1 MARSVASS
9 EWLRAARAQWRPVQ
23 HQDPPGE
30 TEDQPPKDLR
40 SRPLSAAEADAFAE
54 AAQLEAARNA
64 QGQRHKPLLPTD
76 YSPADS
82 KDFVANLRRL
92 RLIARAYNS
101 PELQAFLAS
110 WPARIEKELS

>member
-1 MARSVASS
+1 M
-9 EWLRAARAQWRPVQ
+9 PK
-23 HQDPPGE
+23 
-30 TEDQPPKDLR
+30 QPSWKPHAT
-40 SRPLSAAEADAFAE
+40 P
-54 AAQLEAARNA
+54 
-64 QGQRHKPLLPTD
+64 GQRHRPLLLTD

-110 WPARIEKELS
+110 WPARIEKEPS

>member
-1 MARSVASS
+1 M
-9 EWLRAARAQWRPVQ
+9 
-23 HQDPPGE
+23 PPRR
-30 TEDQPPKDLR
+30 TPLPKQPSWKPHAT
-40 SRPLSAAEADAFAE
+40 P
-54 AAQLEAARNA
+54 
-64 QGQRHKPLLPTD
+64 GQRHRPLLLTD

-110 WPARIEKELS
+110 WPARIEKEPS